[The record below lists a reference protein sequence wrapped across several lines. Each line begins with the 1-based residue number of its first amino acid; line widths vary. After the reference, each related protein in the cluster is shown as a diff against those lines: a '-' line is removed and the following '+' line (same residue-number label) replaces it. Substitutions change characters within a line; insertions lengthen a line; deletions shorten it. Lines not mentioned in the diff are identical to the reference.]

1 MKPNLEN
8 LIKES
13 KDLGFDYDHH
23 NHQIL
28 LNAIDSITEVEGI
41 VCEIGLRKGGGLVI
55 MMLSWLNNN
64 HNKDRYFI
72 AIDPYGNIDYKWKDG
87 VTLKLDYTN
96 KMKNETLSRLY
107 SFCSTHNIN
116 FNLFCLTDFDFF
128 DKFENGVIIYDQN
141 RKILD
146 KYALVHLDG
155 PHTTEDLIKEIDFFK
170 PRISLGGF
178 IVLDDVQGYFN
189 LQKLEEIILCDS
201 TFVLVEND
209 NHKAS
214 YKKIK

>member
-1 MKPNLEN
+1 MKVNLEN

-13 KDLGFDYDHH
+13 KSFGFDYDHY
-23 NHQIL
+23 NHQVL
-28 LNAIDSITEVEGI
+28 LNAAESITEVEGL
-41 VCEIGLRKGGGLVI
+41 VCEIGLRKGGGLAI
-55 MMLSWLNNN
+55 MMLSYLNNN
-64 HNKDRYFI
+64 HSKDRYFI
-72 AIDPYGNIDYKWKDG
+72 AIDPYGNIDYKWKDS
-87 VTLKLDYTN
+87 VTVKLDYTN
-96 KMKNETLSRLY
+96 KMKNETLSKLY
-107 SFCSTHNIN
+107 SFCSIYNIH

-128 DKFENGVIIYDQN
+128 DKFENGIIIYDEN

-155 PHTTEDLIKEIDFFK
+155 PHTTEDLIKEINFFK
-170 PRISLGGF
+170 PKISIGGF
-178 IVLDDVQGYFN
+178 IVLDDVRDYFN
-189 LQKLEEIILCDS
+189 LEKLEEVILYDN